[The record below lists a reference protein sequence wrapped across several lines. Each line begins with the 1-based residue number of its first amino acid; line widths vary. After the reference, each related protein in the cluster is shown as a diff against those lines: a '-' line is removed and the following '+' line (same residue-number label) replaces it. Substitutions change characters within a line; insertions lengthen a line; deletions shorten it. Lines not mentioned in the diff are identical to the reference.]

1 MKTNKWFLMA
11 AAIMTAIALVGCG
24 GTPAP
29 VVVAPPLR
37 VAIELEAPPPGTE
50 RLFLENGAYAI
61 FRFDLP
67 AGTTWA
73 DFSHISA
80 EYLVDEA
87 GFTNPFGLRGTRLM
101 GNFRESHF
109 RVSEDGGLRYITFSD
124 GETNPYGTGT
134 YNGPFIMDAT
144 ERTWADL
151 GVANEWF
158 TITYD
163 ITGGIRAHGQF
174 AGNRAN
180 AIPAPD
186 ETGPFFFG
194 VGVTGWGSGA
204 NGIMQLVRNVTL
216 HHSSDPALNVVS
228 TGSGFDEPTFASF
241 PPIMSARRA
250 AE

>member
-1 MKTNKWFLMA
+1 MKMTKWFLTA
-11 AAIMTAIALVGCG
+11 AAITATVALIGCG
-24 GTPAP
+24 GTPTP
-29 VVVAPPLR
+29 IAPPPAP
-37 VAIELEAPPPGTE
+37 VAIELEPAPAGTE

-61 FRFDLP
+61 FRFDLLP
-67 AGTTWA
+67 GTTWA

-80 EYLVDEA
+80 EFLVDQA
-87 GFTNPFGLRGTRLM
+87 GFENPFGLRGTRLM

-151 GVANEWF
+151 GVPNEWF
-158 TITYD
+158 TVTYD

-194 VGVTGWGSGA
+194 VGVTGWGSGR

-216 HHSSDPALNVVS
+216 HHRDDPGLNVVS
-228 TGSGFDEPTFASF
+228 AGSGFDEPTFASF
-241 PPIMSARRA
+241 PPIMSARRG